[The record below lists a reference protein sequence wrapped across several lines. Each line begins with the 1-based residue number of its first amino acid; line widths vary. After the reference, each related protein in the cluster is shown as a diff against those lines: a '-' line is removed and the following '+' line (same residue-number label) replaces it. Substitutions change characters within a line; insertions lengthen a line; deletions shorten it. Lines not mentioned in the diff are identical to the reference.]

1 MEKLTD
7 VYTYEPY
14 FEPKGEEDALLRGA
28 QVWKKNGKVHR
39 DGDLPALI
47 MGRMYD
53 TVAYYYYQHGVLHRD
68 VCDEHGLLLPA
79 ITIDSAHGDVYYR
92 FFLHGVRVNSDG
104 MPCTD

>member
-14 FEPKGEEDALLRGA
+14 FEPKGE
-28 QVWKKNGKVHR
+28 VWKKNGEMHR

-47 MGRMYD
+47 TGGRMCD

-79 ITIDSAHGDVYYR
+79 ITIDSAHGDVYDR
-92 FFLHGVRVNSDG
+92 FFLHGVRVNRDG
-104 MPCTD
+104 TPCTFTD